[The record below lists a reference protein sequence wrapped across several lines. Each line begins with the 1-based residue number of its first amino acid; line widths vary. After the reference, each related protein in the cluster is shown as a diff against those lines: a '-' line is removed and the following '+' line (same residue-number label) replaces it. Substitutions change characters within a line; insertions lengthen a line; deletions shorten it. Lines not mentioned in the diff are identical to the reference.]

1 MTDYPS
7 TSTRLRNQL
16 AFVME
21 MDKLKA
27 VERRSLVS
35 DQSRQENSAEHSWHL
50 AMMVICLAE
59 TVPGPIDVA
68 RALELALTHDI
79 VEIDAGDTFVYDA
92 EACEDQAER
101 EQRAAGRIFGLLPED
116 QRAGMWERWRELEA
130 GQTQEAK
137 LVRVLDRLQPLLLH
151 EATGGVVWQRHG
163 VRKSQVLQRAR
174 EIEEHAPL
182 LWPLVC
188 GIIDGAVASG
198 RLRDE

>member
-1 MTDYPS
+1 
-7 TSTRLRNQL
+7 
-16 AFVME
+16 ME
-21 MDKLKA
+21 IDKLKG
-27 VERRSLVS
+27 VERRSLVG

-50 AMMVICLAE
+50 AMMVFCLAE

-92 EACEDQAER
+92 LACEDQAER
-101 EQRAAGRIFGLLPED
+101 EQHGAARIFGLLPED
-116 QRAGMWERWRELEA
+116 QRARLWDRWRELEA
-130 GQTQEAK
+130 GQTPEAK

-174 EIEEHAPL
+174 EIEEHAPA

-188 GIIDGAVASG
+188 GIIDDAVASG
-198 RLRDE
+198 QLRDE